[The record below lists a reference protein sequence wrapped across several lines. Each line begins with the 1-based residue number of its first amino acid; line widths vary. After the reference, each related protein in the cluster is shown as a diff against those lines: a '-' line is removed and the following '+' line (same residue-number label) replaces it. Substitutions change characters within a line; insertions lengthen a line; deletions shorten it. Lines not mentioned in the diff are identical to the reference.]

1 METGIA
7 GILKTLF
14 AVNRIGQVLLESSH
28 VASAATLWETGG
40 FKDTGRGHQVFLP
53 RAVFLV

>member
-1 METGIA
+1 MEIGIA
-7 GILKTLF
+7 GISKTLL

-28 VASAATLWETGG
+28 VASAATLWETGD

-53 RAVFLV
+53 TAVFSV